1 MGAHLG
7 PIVLSV
13 ACRQRQDGK
22 LLPGAQE
29 RRSLPIAKQGAPSLG
44 PARMKH
50 EKRKHAQL
58 SPDLRWKQASR
69 AHLQGCARAS
79 PPPRPSRPP
88 RRAGRAWASAAPA
101 SLRGPP
107 SAPEPGSRRPAAR
120 TSRETRKTPKS
131 AGPDLSPGRERRA
144 DWEDCVGTEAH
155 GEDRADYRG
164 VRTHGANNGTSGA
177 SGAGL
182 RAAKEGGARAGGG
195 ALLRDPASPAI
206 PAAPPPSESPP
217 PTCTASRRGS
227 RELACG
233 TRAPLLSPC
242 SRSFLGTPC
251 LDLFLC

>member
-1 MGAHLG
+1 MG
-7 PIVLSV
+7 PIVPSA

-29 RRSLPIAKQGAPSLG
+29 RRSLPIAKQGAPPLG
-44 PARMKH
+44 PAGMKRA
-50 EKRKHAQL
+50 KRKHAQL
-58 SPDLRWKQASR
+58 SLDRRWKPASR
-69 AHLQGCARAS
+69 AHLQGCGRAS

-131 AGPDLSPGRERRA
+131 AGPDVSPGRERRA

-164 VRTHGANNGTSGA
+164 VRTERTT
-177 SGAGL
+177 
-182 RAAKEGGARAGGG
+182 E
-195 ALLRDPASPAI
+195 
-206 PAAPPPSESPP
+206 PAAP
-217 PTCTASRRGS
+217 AARV
-227 RELACG
+227 
-233 TRAPLLSPC
+233 
-242 SRSFLGTPC
+242 
-251 LDLFLC
+251 